1 MRRQSIFRGEVYS
14 LPDQPVHLSPVGWR
28 VKPMELSDPGAE
40 LRTACSLVAAG
51 GPPYSLFTEDPRK
64 EVHLIGSP
72 RLRTVAMAMPS
83 LQSFL
88 QAWELPKEPGAA
100 VQTCPPMSQGCPL
113 PQAEPPQAG
122 HSCLLKGL
130 CWEKARSP
138 FSPPAPGL
146 EFSLFLSASS
156 CPLLSRAL
164 EL

>member
-1 MRRQSIFRGEVYS
+1 
-14 LPDQPVHLSPVGWR
+14 
-28 VKPMELSDPGAE
+28 MELSDPGAE

-113 PQAEPPQAG
+113 PPGRATPGWAQLPLEGALLGEGKEPF
-122 HSCLLKGL
+122 L
-130 CWEKARSP
+130 
-138 FSPPAPGL
+138 PPCPRPGIQPL
-146 EFSLFLSASS
+146 SLGFQLPSAQQGT
-156 CPLLSRAL
+156 
-164 EL
+164 